1 MDNTYSLI
9 SNVYHKLNTLLS
21 EKIAQNGL
29 NGIMSS
35 HGAIIFA
42 LFGNKK
48 LSMLELSDKIGKTPQ
63 TVTVLVN
70 KLLSL
75 GYLEKIQSTDDR
87 RSYLVA
93 LTEKGEQLKSVFFEI
108 SEELYQLQYEGLSQE
123 EITLLRTVLEK
134 INNNLS
140 K

>member
-1 MDNTYSLI
+1 MDNTYSLV
-9 SNVYHKLNTLLS
+9 SNVYHKLNALLS
-21 EKIAQNGL
+21 EKIAENGL
-29 NGIMSS
+29 GGIMSS

-48 LSMLELSDKIGKTPQ
+48 LTMLELADKIGKTPQ

-70 KLLSL
+70 KLISL
-75 GYLEKIQSTDDR
+75 GYLEKITNEKDR
-87 RSYLVA
+87 RSSFVA
-93 LTEKGEQLKSVFFEI
+93 LTEKGEGLKGPFFAI
-108 SEELYQLQYEGLSQE
+108 SEELYQLQYAGLSQD
-123 EITLLRTVLEK
+123 EINFLRTVLNK